1 MRWQFGRGLVTRG
14 AAGALFVAS
23 TLGLRVAHAQD
34 DGRPWLGVD
43 LTTPAAAAPGATT
56 RGVVARHVFRSSP
69 ADRAGL
75 RDGDVMVRVAGQAV
89 NRPADVIA
97 MLRVRRPGDTLQVD
111 LERQGR
117 ASTVNVK
124 LAPLPNAEEMLRADK
139 LGREAPSVAGLQ
151 PVRGVMP
158 REGLPKGK
166 VVVLD
171 FWAAWCGVCR
181 AVTPVLNHWQ
191 NKYGAQGLVVLGVSS
206 DTHPVATKAS
216 EAFGIKYAV
225 GADAEEKVFNA
236 FGVRALPTMFI
247 VDKRGVVRELTVGV
261 DVEHLAKV
269 EALIARLLA
278 EKLGRGRGAS
288 GGRVLR
294 VLDEFLWSLRRAGV
308 EVSTAQA
315 IEAARALGLVGWGD
329 RALLREALACVLV
342 RRRGERG
349 RFDEAFAAFFRAE
362 GAHRRDWEA
371 RLRQRGVSGDEMGLV
386 RSLLGALAPAEGDA
400 TSDLSLLASLVEGGG
415 ELDRRLVDASMGRL
429 LEGLRGEAQLGYFAQ
444 RAIDRVGVGR
454 ARRGLDR
461 LERELADVLGAER
474 ARAVVEALRA
484 ELGLM
489 ADEVRAYVEARLHA
503 SRRPAETG
511 AAGARDVPFAGLNE
525 AELDEVRASVRTLAE
540 RLRGAA
546 RVRERRARRGARLDG
561 GATVR
566 AAMATA
572 GVPVVLVR
580 RSPRRDR
587 PKLWVLCDVSD
598 SVRRAAGFMLEFVA
612 QVHELFER
620 TRSFVFVSEVGEVS
634 RLFEREPAR
643 VALAKAYGGE
653 VVPVSHNSNYGR
665 VFASFDER
673 YGRRLDRRSTLVVL
687 GDGRTNFHPP
697 GVEALARLRERVHT
711 LLWLCP
717 EPRAGWGT
725 GDSAMGR
732 YASVVDA
739 VLPATTARELEHAAR
754 QLVVRR

>member
-1 MRWQFGRGLVTRG
+1 MRWQQFGRWLVTRG

-43 LTTPAAAAPGATT
+43 LSTPAAAPGGTS
-56 RGVVARHVFRSSP
+56 RGVVARHVFRTSP

-75 RDGDVMVRVAGQAV
+75 RDGDVMVRLAGQSV

-117 ASTVNVK
+117 PSTVSVR
-124 LAPLPNAEEMLRADK
+124 LVPFPNAEEMLRADK
-139 LGREAPSVAGLQ
+139 LGREAPSLAGLQ
-151 PVRGVMP
+151 TVRGVMP
-158 REGLPKGK
+158 RELPKGK

-206 DTHPVATKAS
+206 DSHPVATKAS
-216 EAFGIKYAV
+216 DAFGIKYAV
-225 GADAEEKVFNA
+225 GADSADEKVFDA

-247 VDKRGVVRELTVGV
+247 VDKRGVVREVTVGV
-261 DVEHLAKV
+261 DVDHLAKT
-269 EALIARLLA
+269 EALIGRLLA
-278 EKLGRGRGAS
+278 EKLRRP
-288 GGRVLR
+288 GGLRAIGVLR
-294 VLDEFLWSLRRAGV
+294 VLDEFLWSLRRTGV

-315 IEAARALGLVGWGD
+315 IEAARALGLVGWGE

-342 RRRGERG
+342 RRAGERG

-362 GAHRRDWEA
+362 GAHLRDWEA
-371 RLRQRGVSGDEMGLV
+371 RLKQRGLSGEELGLV
-386 RSLLGALAPAEGDA
+386 RATLGALASAEGDA
-400 TSDLSLLASLVEGGG
+400 TSDLSLLASMVEGGG

-429 LEGLRGEAQLGYFAQ
+429 LSGLRGEAQLGYFTQ
-444 RAIDRVGVGR
+444 RAIERVGVGK
-454 ARRGLDR
+454 ARRGLER
-461 LERELADVLGAER
+461 LERELADLFGPER
-474 ARAVVEALRA
+474 AREVVEALRA
-484 ELGLM
+484 ELGLV
-489 ADEVRAYVEARLHA
+489 ADEVRAYVEARLRA
-503 SRRPAETG
+503 SRQPAET
-511 AAGARDVPFAGLNE
+511 APAGARDKPFAELGE

-546 RVRERRARRGARLDG
+546 RVRERRARRGGRLDG
-561 GATVR
+561 AATVR

-572 GVPVVLVR
+572 GVPVELVSR
-580 RSPRRDR
+580 ARRRDR

-612 QVHELFER
+612 QAHELFER

-634 RLFEREPAR
+634 ALFEREPTR
-643 VALAKAYGGE
+643 IALAKAYGGE
-653 VVPVSHNSNYGR
+653 IVPVSHNSNYGR
-665 VFASFDER
+665 VFESFDER
-673 YGRRLDRRSTLVVL
+673 YGRRLDRRSTLVIL

-717 EPRAGWGT
+717 EPRSGWGT
-725 GDSAMGR
+725 GDSAMAR
-732 YASVVDA
+732 YATVA
-739 VLPATTARELEHAAR
+739 HGVLPATTARELEHAAR